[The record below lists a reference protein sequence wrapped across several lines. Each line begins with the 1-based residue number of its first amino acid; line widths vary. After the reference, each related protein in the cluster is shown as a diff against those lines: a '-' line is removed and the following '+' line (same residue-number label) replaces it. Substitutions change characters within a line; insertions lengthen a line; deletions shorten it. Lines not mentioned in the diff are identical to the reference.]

1 MAKPPLSTH
10 FSLKLETEHI
20 TWVHSYLLQW
30 YASEHRDLPWRST
43 HDPYAILV
51 SEMMLQQTQVQ
62 RVLPKYEQFLTA
74 FPTLADLAAAST
86 ADVISAWVP
95 LGYNMRAVRLQSI
108 ARQVMN
114 EFDGNI
120 PDTIEELLKL
130 KGIGRYTAG
139 AIACFAYKKQVAMVD
154 TNIHRVLHRIF
165 LGMDLSKPRL
175 TGDQRLTFAEQV
187 LPEGKAYDWNQA
199 LMDLG
204 ATICTSANPQC
215 FRCPLQEA
223 CKTYAEMSQYSLFPS
238 GTVMRQLRMVA
249 EKKEAYQKQPFTSTN
264 RYFRGRI
271 VDHLCSLPEGQRV
284 PLTELGPKIKQEF
297 EEGDMIWLQQLVE
310 KLAKDGLVDFA
321 DDGVRL
327 P

>member
-1 MAKPPLSTH
+1 MAKPSLSSL
-10 FSLKLETEHI
+10 FSLKLETEQL
-20 TWVHSYLLQW
+20 TRVHSYLLQW
-30 YASEHRDLPWRST
+30 YAAEHRDLPWRST

-62 RVLPKYEQFLTA
+62 RVLPKYEQFLAA

-86 ADVISAWVP
+86 ADVISVWVP

-114 EFDGNI
+114 EHAGSI
-120 PDTIEELLKL
+120 PDTIEELLTL

-165 LGMDLSKPRL
+165 LGLDLSEPRL
-175 TGDQRLTFAEQV
+175 TNDQRLTFAEQV
-187 LPEGKAYDWNQA
+187 LPDGKAYDWNQA

-215 FRCPLQEA
+215 SRCPLQDV

-238 GTVMRQLRMVA
+238 GTVIRQIRKVA
-249 EKKEAYQKQPFTSTN
+249 EKKEAYQNQPFTSTN

-284 PLTELGPKIKQEF
+284 PLTLLGPKIKQEF
-297 EEGDMIWLQQLVE
+297 QEEDLTWLQQLVE
-310 KLAKDGLVDFA
+310 KLAKDGLVDYA
-321 DDGVRL
+321 EVGVRL